1 MKTFIILF
9 ISLLSFTI
17 TAQDNR
23 LHDSTEIV
31 LLQDDLNHDK
41 PLLIDAKHNM
51 LLETQSIIRELEG
64 FLVILTILIAG
75 TIIYVVEKQ
84 TKQHDKELDKGA
96 K

>member
-41 PLLIDAKHNM
+41 PLLIDGKHNM

>member
-64 FLVILTILIAG
+64 FLVMLTILIVT
-75 TIIYVVEKQ
+75 TIVYVVEKQ
-84 TKQHDKELDKGA
+84 SKRYDEKLDKGA